1 MAEQFRGN
9 LSLVLRTKAM
19 EEFQQLQCPDRVVL
33 LLGAGGVGKSSF
45 VNFMAGERL
54 TEVGN
59 GFYGVTTKSAF
70 WDIEIQGRRLRM
82 IDLPGSFDPGR
93 NKVQDLSDD
102 GYVRI
107 AS

>member
-1 MAEQFRGN
+1 MKKARRMVEQFREN
-9 LSLVLRTKAM
+9 LSLVQRTKAM
-19 EEFQQLQCPDRVVL
+19 EEFQQLQCPARVVL

-70 WDIEIQGRRLRM
+70 WDIEIHGRRLRM

-102 GYVRI
+102 G
-107 AS
+107 